1 MLEGKKGEE
10 KNRHTMSTRGGMDPP
25 PPNSGSVGRIGSA
38 ALRCRRPHAD
48 TLGFLRNALAS
59 DFCAEEADPVE
70 SAIPEQFV
78 SRYRGGRWVTEAVSH
93 SGG

>member
-1 MLEGKKGEE
+1 
-10 KNRHTMSTRGGMDPP
+10 MSTA
-25 PPNSGSVGRIGSA
+25 VALLHEAAAA
-38 ALRCRRPHAD
+38 AL
-48 TLGFLRNALAS
+48 TLCFSPGGAGLLA
-59 DFCAEEADPVE
+59 AEEADPVE